1 MYTACTCLRSSVEM
15 VGIFL
20 SGAFCHT
27 RSKMLRMNHQ
37 CLFMTRTM
45 TVRKIIM
52 PQLAD
57 GSSPMECSALR
68 RAWSQRVR
76 QVRCCERGP
85 NACATQRAGCMPYY
99 TGSVKVSATTCFP
112 TAAGAASSKS
122 PVRIWAASTCVRNL
136 TSAGRSSIL
145 TEESSRSAPSMTPAE
160 CRCTHVWMRT
170 RASMGT
176 GKFLG
181 AEAQIRK
188 DVKNRHRELA
198 RLQARVCL
206 HAGVCVHASRQI

>member
-1 MYTACTCLRSSVEM
+1 MQQTSSKWTSGLRLKSQPRASLRDVKGRHSGANGHSLLKDRRGGTLDGLERRGKARGGVLAVYTACTCLRSSVEM

-122 PVRIWAASTCVRNL
+122 PVLLYGSGPRAPASE
-136 TSAGRSSIL
+136 TSPAPEGR
-145 TEESSRSAPSMTPAE
+145 P
-160 CRCTHVWMRT
+160 
-170 RASMGT
+170 
-176 GKFLG
+176 F
-181 AEAQIRK
+181 
-188 DVKNRHRELA
+188 
-198 RLQARVCL
+198 
-206 HAGVCVHASRQI
+206 